1 MLMAAIVTF
10 VQLLGGIALIVG
22 IGTRIVALLLAIV
35 MLVAILTVHLANGFY
50 ASDGGIEFSLTLL
63 AGNLLLLLAGPGS
76 MSLDARLT

>member
-35 MLVAILTVHLANGFY
+35 MLVAILTVHMANGFY
-50 ASDGGIEFSLTLL
+50 ASNGGFEFPFLVL
-63 AGNLLLLLAGPGS
+63 AGAGS